1 MNIELEV
8 SKSGKKCLWESGG
21 GMSNSGR
28 CQIVAGPQGERK
40 KALYVRKKGELS
52 NSVHALVPIDVN
64 DIVVQCYRSRENF
77 DIRVY
82 RIWTIN
88 ENENVAELFEIA
100 RFVENEWIGDPKG
113 LEEAIEVAKKKSMV
127 YHCREAMFIE

>member
-8 SKSGKKCLWESGG
+8 SKKGVKCLWENGG
-21 GMSNSGR
+21 GRTNSGK
-28 CQIVAGPQGERK
+28 CQIIAGPEGQKK
-40 KALYVRKKGELS
+40 KALFVRRKGELS
-52 NSVHALVPIDVN
+52 NSLHALVPISVN
-64 DIVVQCYRSRENF
+64 DVVVECYHKRGNF